1 MLAELKSAG
10 LTTPCTVID
19 CLSELTPMSLVP
31 SITRFPLNAD
41 FDHARGKSSW
51 TKTSLRDVDPA

>member
-10 LTTPCTVID
+10 LTIPRTVIV

-31 SITRFPLNAD
+31 SITRFPLD
-41 FDHARGKSSW
+41 
-51 TKTSLRDVDPA
+51 